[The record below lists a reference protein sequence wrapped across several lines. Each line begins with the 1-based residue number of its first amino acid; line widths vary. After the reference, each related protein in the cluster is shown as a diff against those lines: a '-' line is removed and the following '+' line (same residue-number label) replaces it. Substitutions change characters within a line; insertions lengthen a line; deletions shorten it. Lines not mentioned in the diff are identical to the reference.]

1 MNLTNSDLFFF
12 VVVRWIESGLARV
25 FRLWDPGRNLPFS
38 LILAKDV
45 VAPGFRRLSH
55 RRVSSL
61 RPSSFTTDSAR
72 LMFQTM
78 WTRCRVVRL
87 RAASSEPDHPTKHTR
102 AEVWTN
108 KGIHVTTMKNSDGQ
122 PWCFVSSFFDEMCI
136 EVSAG
141 HQATC
146 QTARDA
152 GCQDCKSSLPQ
163 NAS

>member
-1 MNLTNSDLFFF
+1 MGS
-12 VVVRWIESGLARV
+12 WSQ
-25 FRLWDPGRNLPFS
+25 
-38 LILAKDV
+38 
-45 VAPGFRRLSH
+45 
-55 RRVSSL
+55 
-61 RPSSFTTDSAR
+61 SSFLTGSGEGCGRTRFPQAVSPKGIFVATV
-72 LMFQTM
+72 FFHNGFCKAHVPNM

-122 PWCFVSSFFDEMCI
+122 PWCFVSSFFDEMCV
-136 EVSAG
+136 EVSAR

-152 GCQDCKSSLPQ
+152 GCPGCNSSLPQ
-163 NAS
+163 QLLKRSEEGGPKHTHSQCTLSQNGT